1 MKFVNAIILNE
12 LNKNNVVV
20 NLNLLNIKNLDK
32 LSTESK
38 EVYVFENPSMLTSLM
53 NLSVPIIITSRIPN
67 LSLYTILQK
76 LEESNTKIYYNGD
89 FDPEGLLI
97 AEKLK
102 LRFSNIELFC
112 YDALDYNNAKSKEKI
127 SSARLKKL
135 DSFNTAELQNIKKIL
150 LESKISAYQE
160 QNLDRIRKYIIG
172 DNK

>member
-12 LNKNNVVV
+12 LNKNNEVV

-53 NLSVPIIITSRIPN
+53 NLSVSIIITSRIPN

-89 FDPEGLLI
+89 FDPERLLI

-135 DSFNTAELQNIKKIL
+135 DSFNTLELQNIKKKL

>member
-1 MKFVNAIILNE
+1 M
-12 LNKNNVVV
+12 VV

-127 SSARLKKL
+127 SSARLKK
-135 DSFNTAELQNIKKIL
+135 
-150 LESKISAYQE
+150 
-160 QNLDRIRKYIIG
+160 IRWF
-172 DNK
+172 